1 MTKRFENRVYVVS
14 GGARGLGAA
23 MARRLVADGAKVLIG
38 DVLQEQGEALAAEL
52 GEACRF
58 RRLDVTDEAQWN
70 AAVDAAESMGPVHG
84 LVNNAGV
91 YKPVSLV
98 APDSPAEFRRHM
110 EINQYGTFLGLR
122 AIVPALER
130 NGGGSIV
137 NISSTVGLRSAPN
150 SIAYTGTKW
159 AVRGMT
165 KTAALELVGRN
176 IRVNSVHPGPTDTE
190 ILRVRTDEENRQR
203 VQQVPMKR
211 LGTPDEVA
219 SAVLFLLSDESSY
232 TTGAELAVDGGTVL

>member
-1 MTKRFENRVYVVS
+1 MKRFENRVYVIS

-23 MARRLVADGAKVLIG
+23 QARRLVAEGGRVLIG
-38 DVLQEQGEALAAEL
+38 DVLEEQGRALAAEL
-52 GEACRF
+52 GKACRF
-58 RRLDVTDEAQWN
+58 ERLDVTNEGQWTEAV
-70 AAVDAAESMGPVHG
+70 AAAESMGPVHG

-91 YKPVSLV
+91 YKPVALL

-110 EINQYGTFLGLR
+110 DINQYGTFLGMR
-122 AIVPALER
+122 AIVGALER
-130 NGGGSIV
+130 TGSGSIV

-190 ILRVRTDEENRQR
+190 MLRVRSDEENRQR

-211 LGTPDEVA
+211 LGTPEEVA
-219 SAVLFLLSDESSY
+219 AAVLFLLSDESSY

>member
-1 MTKRFENRVYVVS
+1 MRRFENRVYLVS

-23 MARRLVADGAKVLIG
+23 MARRLVAEGGRVLIG
-38 DVLQEQGEALAAEL
+38 DVLEEQGRALAAEL

-58 RRLDVTDEAQWN
+58 ERLDVTDEAQWTS
-70 AAVDAAESMGPVHG
+70 ALAAAESLGPVHG

-91 YKPVSLV
+91 YKPVSLT

-110 EINQYGTFLGLR
+110 EINQLGTFLGLR
-122 AIVPALER
+122 AVVPALER
-130 NGGGSIV
+130 TGSGSIV
-137 NISSTVGLRSAPN
+137 NISSTVGLRAAPN
-150 SIAYTGTKW
+150 SIAYTATKW

-165 KTAALELVGRN
+165 KTAALELVDRN

-211 LGTPDEVA
+211 LGTPEEVA
-219 SAVLFLLSDESSY
+219 AAVLFLLSDESSY

>member
-1 MTKRFENRVYVVS
+1 MKRFENRVYVVS
-14 GGARGLGAA
+14 GGSRGLGAA
-23 MARRLVADGAKVLIG
+23 MARRLVAEGGRVLVG
-38 DVLQEQGEALAAEL
+38 DVLQEQGRALAAEL
-52 GEACRF
+52 GPACRF
-58 RRLDVTDEAQWN
+58 VPLDVTDEAQWT
-70 AAVDAAESMGPVHG
+70 AAVAAAESLGPVHG

-91 YKPVSLV
+91 YKPVPLL
-98 APDSPAEFRRHM
+98 APDSPAEFRRHVD
-110 EINQYGTFLGLR
+110 INQTGTFLGMR
-122 AIVPALER
+122 AIVAALER
-130 NGGGSIV
+130 TGSGSIV

-176 IRVNSVHPGPTDTE
+176 IRVNSVHPGPIDTE

-211 LGTPDEVA
+211 LGTPEEVA
-219 SAVLFLLSDESSY
+219 AAVLFLLSDESSY

>member
-1 MTKRFENRVYVVS
+1 MKRFENRVYVVS
-14 GGARGLGAA
+14 GGSRGLGAA
-23 MARRLVADGAKVLIG
+23 MARRLVAEGGRVLIG
-38 DVLQEQGEALAAEL
+38 DVLDEQGRALAAEL

-58 RRLDVTDEAQWN
+58 ERLDVTDEAQWESVV
-70 AAVDAAESMGPVHG
+70 AAAESMGPVHG

-91 YKPVSLV
+91 YKPVSLI

-122 AIVPALER
+122 TIIPALER
-130 NGGGSIV
+130 TGSGSIV
-137 NISSTVGLRSAPN
+137 NISSTVALRSAPN

-190 ILRVRTDEENRQR
+190 ILRVRSDEENRQR

-211 LGTPDEVA
+211 LGTPEEVA
-219 SAVLFLLSDESSY
+219 AAVLFLLSDESSY

>member
-1 MTKRFENRVYVVS
+1 MKRFDNRVYLVS
-14 GGARGLGAA
+14 GGSRGLGAA
-23 MARRLVADGAKVLIG
+23 MARRLVAEGGRVLIG
-38 DVLQEQGEALAAEL
+38 DVLEEQGRALAAEL
-52 GEACRF
+52 GQACRF
-58 RRLDVTDEAQWN
+58 ERLDVTDEAQWTKAV
-70 AAVDAAESMGPVHG
+70 AAAQSLGPVHG

-110 EINQYGTFLGLR
+110 EINQFGTFLGMR

-130 NGGGSIV
+130 TGSGSIV

-190 ILRVRTDEENRQR
+190 ILRVRTEEENRQR

-211 LGTPDEVA
+211 LGTPEEVA
-219 SAVLFLLSDESSY
+219 AAVLFLLSDESSY

>member
-1 MTKRFENRVYVVS
+1 MNRFENRVYVVS
-14 GGARGLGAA
+14 GGSRGLGAA
-23 MARRLVADGAKVLIG
+23 MARRLVAEGGRVLIG
-38 DVLQEQGEALAAEL
+38 DVLEEQGRALAAEL

-58 RRLDVTDEAQWN
+58 EPLDVTDEGQWTN
-70 AAVDAAESMGPVHG
+70 AIAAAEAMGPVHG

-91 YKPVSLV
+91 YKPVPLP
-98 APDSPAEFRRHM
+98 APDSPAEFRRQM

-122 AIVPALER
+122 AVIPALER
-130 NGGGSIV
+130 TGSGSIV
-137 NISSTVGLRSAPN
+137 NISSTVGLRSVAN
-150 SIAYTGTKW
+150 AIAYTSTKW

-176 IRVNSVHPGPTDTE
+176 IRVNSVHPGPIDTD

-211 LGTPDEVA
+211 LGTAEEVA
-219 SAVLFLLSDESSY
+219 AAVLFLLSDESSY